1 MVDYLAFGNNS
12 LSTVVRT
19 HNNRCITIP
28 IIKNTISVYRKGV
41 RNIRDNMNATITATN
56 ISK

>member
-1 MVDYLAFGNNS
+1 MVDYLAFGNS
-12 LSTVVRT
+12 HLSTVVLTQRT
-19 HNNRCITIP
+19 RCIIIP
-28 IIKNTISVYRKGV
+28 RIKNTMSVYRKGV